1 MKLPIALFLYT
12 AALGLAGTSGWIV
25 YRMMPLWSKQ
35 ARDAATHTGMKDA
48 KDKISL
54 GKGQGQGSVD
64 WSYSSRTTQWWA
76 GFLAVNFVGKLPPPP
91 AKIEDP
97 SEAKKPDVV
106 ADVRPLEQII
116 ELVSLVYDPHDQGK
130 GELSHVIVRYRPEA
144 NVQPP
149 EWYVRETTSVSS
161 GGPVAAGRDVAPPRV
176 GGNPLGPQGKPL
188 AGSPPNNK
196 NRGASGLPSSTLGRE
211 VLQKV
216 WIQGGGDPRRDP
228 KLWPPFS
235 DIRLVRVDPTAQ
247 SAYFVRAALEPK
259 DGVAASPEAKEEE
272 LLKSA
277 MGLPQDMVREL
288 HRLQGRSSGEA
299 SGGALPSAKQ
309 SGMTWRETEET
320 ALIDNV
326 RHIGRRDEQRFR
338 DNPNEL
344 WDKVN
349 VDTYVSKTSSTKGL
363 VVRNLD
369 AQVASRF
376 GVVQGDVLIEVNGRS
391 VQTKAQ
397 AVQFGEGE
405 YKKGV
410 RTFVTKWI
418 SAGQVV
424 ERIYQASDR

>member
-1 MKLPIALFLYT
+1 MKLPIPLFLYT

-35 ARDAATHTGMKDA
+35 TRDEATLGGMKEA

-64 WSYSSRTTQWWA
+64 WSYSPRTTQWW
-76 GFLAVNFVGKLPPPP
+76 GEFMSVNFTGKLPPPP
-91 AKIEDP
+91 PKAEDP
-97 SEAKKPDVV
+97 NETKKPEVV

-116 ELVSLVYDPHDQGK
+116 ELVSLVYDPKDQGK

-149 EWYVRETTSVSS
+149 EWYVRETTSVTS
-161 GGPVAAGRDVAPPRV
+161 GGPAAAPRDVAPPRV
-176 GGNPLGPQGKPL
+176 GGNPSGPQGKPL
-188 AGSPPNNK
+188 PGPSSNPK
-196 NRGASGLPSSTLGRE
+196 GRGAAGLPTSILGRE

-247 SAYFVRAALEPK
+247 SAYFVRAALETKP
-259 DGVAASPEAKEEE
+259 GVAAPEPKEEQ

-288 HRLQGRSSGEA
+288 HRLQGRAPGA
-299 SGGALPSAKQ
+299 TPAGALTTATQ
-309 SGMTWRETEET
+309 SGVTWRETEET

-326 RHIGRRDEQRFR
+326 RHIGRREEQRFR

-344 WDKVN
+344 WDKIN
-349 VDTYVSKTSSTKGL
+349 VDTYVSKTSNTKGL

-369 AQVASRF
+369 SQVASKF

>member
-1 MKLPIALFLYT
+1 MKLPIPLFLYT

-25 YRMMPLWSKQ
+25 YRMMPLWRKQ
-35 ARDAATHTGMKDA
+35 AHDEATSSGMRDAKE
-48 KDKISL
+48 KISL

-64 WSYSSRTTQWWA
+64 WSYSTRTAQWWA
-76 GFLAVNFVGKLPPPP
+76 EFLAVNFIGKLPPPP
-91 AKIEDP
+91 PKTEDP

-106 ADVRPLEQII
+106 ADVRPLDQII
-116 ELVSLVYDPHDQGK
+116 ELVSLVYDPQDQGK

-149 EWYVRETTSVSS
+149 EWYVRETTSVTS
-161 GGPVAAGRDVAPPRV
+161 GGPAAAQRDVSPPRV
-176 GGNPLGPQGKPL
+176 GGHPNGPQGKPL
-188 AGSPPNNK
+188 AGTGQGPK
-196 NRGASGLPSSTLGRE
+196 VRGAAGLPTSIQGRE

-216 WIQGGGDPRRDP
+216 WIQGGTDPRREP

-247 SAYFVRAALEPK
+247 SAYFVREALEPK
-259 DGVAASPEAKEEE
+259 AGVAAPEPKEEQ

-288 HRLQGRSSGEA
+288 HRLQGRALGVA
-299 SGGALPSAKQ
+299 SGGTQTAAPQ

-326 RHIGRRDEQRFR
+326 RHIGRREEQRFR

-344 WDKVN
+344 WDKIN
-349 VDTYVSKTSSTKGL
+349 VDTYVSKSSNTRGL
-363 VVRNLD
+363 EVRNVD
-369 AQVASRF
+369 AQVASKF
-376 GVVQGDVLIEVNGRS
+376 GVVQGDVLIEVNGKS